1 MSLALAAALSQS
13 IVPRVDL
20 PPPQEDPC
28 AGFEEAEDLSGSGQ
42 RAFTLD
48 DQVRMAD
55 IGRANPVGAARA
67 FGVAPDGEHIAFVVK
82 RANPEANG
90 YCQRLM
96 IATMDGSGAAVE
108 VDRGG
113 EFIRDDF
120 RLRDFP
126 AIMGG
131 WDRPNPP
138 RWSPNGSQIGYL
150 KRLNGSTQV
159 WLVDPGGLAMELR
172 CSLFKL
178 LVGPTV
184 RPPFCDG
191 SLARR
196 NRAKPCLPKTRW
208 SDAWW
213 SAANCC
219 AAAKGSVSLAVW
231 LQSMSSPVQSASYT
245 IPIRS
250 LKIGPSGPLSASG
263 SAMLSGPKA
272 MPILSCHRTTR
283 PGNVI
288 PWSSCNIQV

>member
-159 WLVDPGGLAMELR
+159 WLVDPDR
-172 CSLFKL
+172 
-178 LVGPTV
+178 TV
-184 RPPFCDG
+184 PPRQATAVPDNVDSFAWTNDG
-191 SLARR
+191 TALIVA
-196 NRAKPCLPKTRW
+196 
-208 SDAWW
+208 
-213 SAANCC
+213 
-219 AAAKGSVSLAVW
+219 
-231 LQSMSSPVQSASYT
+231 
-245 IPIRS
+245 
-250 LKIGPSGPLSASG
+250 
-263 SAMLSGPKA
+263 
-272 MPILSCHRTTR
+272 TR
-283 PGNVI
+283 PGI
-288 PWSSCNIQV
+288 RIQ